1 MDQIPDGQWDMSEV
15 MRLAASPAGKKLISL
30 LQGSH
35 GAEMNAAMNSAAK
48 GDYQQAKQTISA
60 FLETQEAQ
68 TLLEQLRR
76 E

>member
-1 MDQIPDGQWDMSEV
+1 MDQIPDGQMDVSEV

-35 GAEMNAAMNSAAK
+35 GEEMNAAMSSAAK
-48 GDYQQAKQTISA
+48 GDYRQAKDTISA
-60 FLETQEAQ
+60 FLETPEAKA
-68 TLLEQLRR
+68 LMEQLRR

>member
-1 MDQIPDGQWDMSEV
+1 MDQIPDGQWDASQV

-35 GAEMNAAMNSAAK
+35 GEELNAAMDSAAK
-48 GDYQQAKQTISA
+48 GDYRQAKQTINA
-60 FLETQEAQ
+60 FLETPEARA
-68 TLLEQLRR
+68 LMEQLRR